1 MNTDLKTCAE
11 QTANRLASLDFSL
24 LWPGFHPFR
33 FALYDH
39 ASVYFDGETFARTD
53 TFLGNTSIN
62 FRGEQIAIWELSEQ
76 LDPDVLSAKIVHEM
90 FHAFQ
95 QECGE
100 KRFANEFEAIQKYQ
114 TCPELLAL
122 RHEENELLSR
132 LLSRHDACCFGR
144 LLSLRRYRMEHF
156 PFEYGYESRIE
167 AIEGAAQFVELSAL
181 RMLDAQK
188 YEQACARLQ
197 DRLSKLDAL
206 LPVRIS
212 CYDSGAAMLQI
223 CAQSHHSLQ
232 LSIGDTELI
241 FYQGLIDAAKPLS
254 MVPETTPE
262 ILAFYEADQ
271 AKLRQLVENAR
282 SHPES
287 RLSATG
293 TLVGFNVYSARRFED
308 YIYTE
313 YFFAYQADQPTVLNG
328 DFLFRLDEGGS
339 ITELYR
345 LAGR

>member
-1 MNTDLKTCAE
+1 MPA
-11 QTANRLASLDFSL
+11 ALA
-24 LWPGFHPFR
+24 GFFPS
-33 FALYDH
+33 A
-39 ASVYFDGETFARTD
+39 
-53 TFLGNTSIN
+53 
-62 FRGEQIAIWELSEQ
+62 AIGWN
-76 LDPDVLSAKIVHEM
+76 I
-90 FHAFQ
+90 
-95 QECGE
+95 
-100 KRFANEFEAIQKYQ
+100 
-114 TCPELLAL
+114 
-122 RHEENELLSR
+122 
-132 LLSRHDACCFGR
+132 
-144 LLSLRRYRMEHF
+144 F

-282 SHPES
+282 SHPGKPAFCH
-287 RLSATG
+287 RD
-293 TLVGFNVYSARRFED
+293 ARWFQR
-308 YIYTE
+308 
-313 YFFAYQADQPTVLNG
+313 
-328 DFLFRLDEGGS
+328 LFR
-339 ITELYR
+339 
-345 LAGR
+345 APF

>member
-1 MNTDLKTCAE
+1 
-11 QTANRLASLDFSL
+11 
-24 LWPGFHPFR
+24 
-33 FALYDH
+33 
-39 ASVYFDGETFARTD
+39 
-53 TFLGNTSIN
+53 
-62 FRGEQIAIWELSEQ
+62 
-76 LDPDVLSAKIVHEM
+76 M

-122 RHEENELLSR
+122 RHEENKLLSR
-132 LLSRHDACCFGR
+132 LLSRHDAGCFGR

-181 RMLDAQK
+181 RMLDALK
-188 YEQACARLQ
+188 YKQACARLQ

-206 LPVRIS
+206 LPARIS

-254 MVPETTPE
+254 LVPETTPE
-262 ILAFYEADQ
+262 VLAFYEADQ

-313 YFFAYQADQPTVLNG
+313 YFLAYQADQPTVLNG
-328 DFLFRLDEGGS
+328 DFLFRLGEGGS

>member
-1 MNTDLKTCAE
+1 MAGFFPS
-11 QTANRLASLDFSL
+11 AVFSSA
-24 LWPGFHPFR
+24 FF
-33 FALYDH
+33 
-39 ASVYFDGETFARTD
+39 S
-53 TFLGNTSIN
+53 
-62 FRGEQIAIWELSEQ
+62 SE
-76 LDPDVLSAKIVHEM
+76 S
-90 FHAFQ
+90 
-95 QECGE
+95 
-100 KRFANEFEAIQKYQ
+100 
-114 TCPELLAL
+114 
-122 RHEENELLSR
+122 
-132 LLSRHDACCFGR
+132 
-144 LLSLRRYRMEHF
+144 
-156 PFEYGYESRIE
+156 GYESRIE

-232 LSIGDTELI
+232 LSIEDTELI

-328 DFLFRLDEGGS
+328 DFLFRLGEGGS

>member
-1 MNTDLKTCAE
+1 
-11 QTANRLASLDFSL
+11 
-24 LWPGFHPFR
+24 
-33 FALYDH
+33 
-39 ASVYFDGETFARTD
+39 
-53 TFLGNTSIN
+53 
-62 FRGEQIAIWELSEQ
+62 
-76 LDPDVLSAKIVHEM
+76 M

-232 LSIGDTELI
+232 LSIEDTELI

-328 DFLFRLDEGGS
+328 DFLFRLGEGGS